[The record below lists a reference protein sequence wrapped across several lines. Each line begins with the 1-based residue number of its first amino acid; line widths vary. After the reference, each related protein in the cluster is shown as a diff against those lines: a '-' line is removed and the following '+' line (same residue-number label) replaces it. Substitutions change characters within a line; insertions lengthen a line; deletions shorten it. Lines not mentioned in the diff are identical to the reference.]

1 MVDVVHELRNGSAG
15 WPTELDLVRR
25 WYEPYLER
33 IHDDAVV
40 RQPDLIQLAQ
50 IATGFP
56 SRDRFLPSSRLTRPA
71 PPVTKPAVRC
81 LMRIIESKR
90 VDEFA
95 NMSDEELRQY
105 LYRNKELDS

>member
-1 MVDVVHELRNGSAG
+1 MSFMSFAMDLPDGRPNSIWCVAGTNPISSAYTTMPSFANPTSSSSRRLR
-15 WPTELDLVRR
+15 PDFRR
-25 WYEPYLER
+25 GN
-33 IHDDAVV
+33 V
-40 RQPDLIQLAQ
+40 
-50 IATGFP
+50 
-56 SRDRFLPSSRLTRPA
+56 FLPSSRLTRPA

-105 LYRNKELDS
+105 LYRNKE